1 MHLPALLLSTCTAL
15 LTLGCASS
23 PRNAGPLSVSGTWK
37 TETPASYIIE
47 HSERRPQGT
56 SVEHDQLE
64 LLERTASV
72 KWLLNERPNGLVT
85 GTNEW
90 VAFGPDGETL
100 FSGTEPLLGVHDL
113 ERLVLEEAADEKTDT
128 PQMVFHC
135 AFDGPDRIRVI
146 GYELGTNDLVAFRF
160 VLLRD

>member
-1 MHLPALLLSTCTAL
+1 M
-15 LTLGCASS
+15 
-23 PRNAGPLSVSGTWK
+23 
-37 TETPASYIIE
+37 
-47 HSERRPQGT
+47 
-56 SVEHDQLE
+56 EHDQLE